1 MTRIAAALCALLAL
15 AALTGCDSLVQTW
28 DSTWTSS
35 KAYYKN
41 YINTDPQVD
50 LEDVD
55 YSSTEEKL
63 AKLFTPVDK
72 PVYDLSV
79 YLNRLDSF
87 PTEKWTVELKHRFPW
102 INGLAVATMDGE
114 IVATAPEVTV
124 KPRNLAPLLAHGDA
138 LGDRRLRSFVDQTP
152 LGPEIYLGTAMFNG
166 NDLVGIIVVHFDP
179 RSLIEFC
186 PAPNDLVVFSPQ
198 GMLWDGGNPALGQ
211 ALADRPWEEILND
224 DTAGRLDENGVE
236 YAWQTR
242 YVGDAQIVYL
252 TEVAPDREGD
262 DDSFLWFF

>member
-1 MTRIAAALCALLAL
+1 MTRIAAALCALLAM

-35 KAYYKN
+35 KAYYKD
-41 YINTDPQVD
+41 YINPDPQVN
-50 LEDVD
+50 LEDLD
-55 YSSTEEKL
+55 FDSTEEKL
-63 AKLFTPVDK
+63 ALLFTPVDK

-87 PTEKWTVELKHRFPW
+87 PTEEWTVELKQRFPW

-124 KPRNLAPLLAHGDA
+124 KPRNLAPLVAYGEELS
-138 LGDRRLRSFVDQTP
+138 DRRLRCFVDQTP
-152 LGPEIYLGTAMFNG
+152 LGPEVYLGTAMFNG
-166 NDLVGIIVVHFDP
+166 NKLVGIIVVHFDP
-179 RSLIEFC
+179 RSVVNFS
-186 PAPNDLVVFSPQ
+186 PAPQELMVISPQ
-198 GMLWDGGNPALGQ
+198 GMLWDGGDAALGQ
-211 ALADRPWEEILND
+211 ALAERPWDEILAEQS
-224 DTAGRLDENGVE
+224 AGRLDENGVE

-242 YVGDAQIVYL
+242 YVGNAQIVYL
-252 TEVAPDREGD
+252 TETAPDSEGG